1 MVSNWRF
8 NLSGWPK
15 ELDYTEPLDVA
26 KYQKKM
32 LREVNLGF
40 KTATADLSNSAQK
53 CIRQNNQIDLFEE
66 YFDGEQP
73 EHLSETINTKTT
85 MIFKDPNTV
94 KRAVTKISWHPDMSE
109 PRVGVSYA

>member
-1 MVSNWRF
+1 M
-8 NLSGWPK
+8 
-15 ELDYTEPLDVA
+15 
-26 KYQKKM
+26 
-32 LREVNLGF
+32 
-40 KTATADLSNSAQK
+40 
-53 CIRQNNQIDLFEE
+53 FEE

-85 MIFKDPNTV
+85 MIFKDPNAV